1 MNEKLIVVVGA
12 AGRLGRLIVQ
22 ALLSDRSARV
32 RALVRDPK
40 KPEAAAL
47 AAERVELRAF
57 DAATA
62 SDAERD
68 LAVKGA
74 YAVVSTLQGGPEVI
88 IDAQLALARAARRG
102 GVRRFIASAFS
113 YDLFAMAPG
122 VNVNTDWRRTF
133 AERAKE
139 EVGDAVEVVHV
150 MQGIFT
156 DKFVLGFLGLLDA
169 DKGVLRYWG
178 DGKTPIDWT
187 SWEDTARFTAAAAV
201 DDRAV
206 PERLYVAGDK
216 MDVHTFAA
224 TFAAVRGTTLT
235 LECLGSTDEL
245 RAETER
251 RLTAEPH
258 NMYAWLPLMYARG
271 VFEGHALLGPT
282 LNARYPE
289 IQAESVAQC
298 IARGAV

>member
-22 ALLSDRSARV
+22 ALLSDRSVRV

-40 KPEAAAL
+40 KPEAASL
-47 AAERVELRAF
+47 ADERVELRAF

-62 SDAERD
+62 TDAERD

-74 YAVVSTLQGGPEVI
+74 YTIVSTLQGGPEII
-88 IDAQLALARAARRG
+88 IDAQLALARAAMRG

-133 AERAKE
+133 AERAKA
-139 EVGDAVEVVHV
+139 EVGDSVEVVHV

-169 DKGVLRYWG
+169 SKGVLRYWG
-178 DGKTPIDWT
+178 DGETPIDWT
-187 SWEDTARFTAAAAV
+187 SWEDTARFTAAAAL
-201 DDRAV
+201 DERAV
-206 PERLYVAGDK
+206 PERFYVAGDK
-216 MDVHTFAA
+216 MDVRTFAA
-224 TFAAVRGTTLT
+224 TFAAVRGTTLS
-235 LECLGSTDEL
+235 LESLGSIDEL

-251 RLTAEPH
+251 RLAAEPH

-289 IQAESVAQC
+289 IQAETVAQC